1 MNVKTTPFPG
11 LTVVKKVKR
20 IVVAIAGE
28 TMLAAGITL
37 MALVVLVLLVF
48 PGGVEVLAIEWKRA
62 KRWMRKA
69 RNFLP
74 NKEPRR
80 KQEAV
85 LVSPLVNYFRDKV
98 VASLHNAI
106 PSTQT
111 EMPHQPK
118 LIPEPI

>member
-1 MNVKTTPFPG
+1 MNHQPAPFTEP
-11 LTVVKKVKR
+11 TAIKKVKR

-37 MALVVLVLLVF
+37 MALVVLVLIVF
-48 PGGVEVLAIEWKRA
+48 PGGVEVLAIEWERA
-62 KRWMRKA
+62 RRWMRKA
-69 RNFLP
+69 RNLLP
-74 NKEPRR
+74 NTEPRR

-85 LVSPLVNYFRDKV
+85 SISLLVNYFRAKA

-111 EMPHQPK
+111 EIPHQPK
-118 LIPEPI
+118 THS